1 MAAFGSLCLLIALA
15 LAAYNLLAGALALR
29 WLAVPEPQYSPEQLS
44 KWYQQGRIAVF
55 AFWGALF
62 LAIALRV
69 LAPVSTNSVAFQIGA
84 GVVLMVPTIYIAWLG
99 YTRRAFRLS
108 PERLADT
115 ARRAGIAGFVA
126 VTGAAFALIWSVFTN
141 DFSITYILEHSNRAL
156 PIPYKFAALWSGQ
169 EGSLLLWAWLLGM
182 YGFVLRLRHKTD
194 VKLYAYAGSILA
206 GVQKFFL
213 SVLVFAAP
221 PFALLPGFAAGGQV
235 PADGNGL
242 NPLLQYPEMV
252 IHPPML
258 YLGYVGF
265 SVPFAFALGAL
276 MMRYPGEKW
285 IKITRTWTMVT
296 WLFLT
301 CGIFLGMHWAYAVLG
316 WGGYWGWDPV
326 ENASFMPWLT
336 GTAFLHSVMMQ
347 ERKGMMKSW
356 NVWLIFSTFLLTLL
370 GTLLTRAGLVS
381 SVHAFAQSSI
391 GTWFVV
397 FMCIVLAVCI
407 FTYVLQRSHLKT
419 EHQMESLVSRESSFL
434 FNNLMLLT
442 ACFVILWGTLFPI
455 LSEYVQGS
463 KVTVGAPFYNAVAVP
478 IGLFL
483 LFLTGVGPLLPWR
496 ATSLKAIKRNFVL
509 PSIALWATVI
519 VCLVAGANPWQGG
532 AFDQGRFYAVV
543 AFALSAAVLTAILSE
558 FFRGAAVIS
567 RQTGRNLFAALW
579 LLTRRNTR
587 RYGGYLVHIGVVIV
601 VIGLA
606 GAAFNRNAE
615 KEMAFHDQL
624 NIGPY
629 TLVQVGSSQD
639 TNPDFDSDYA
649 VLDVYKGGKKVFQMT
664 PEQRFYHL
672 GEGVQPQTM
681 VAIHSIPE
689 WDLYVVFEGINQDTN
704 QPIIKAFL
712 NPLVGWIWFGLGV
725 IVIGTFIALVPSLT
739 PATAALRVPATQAA
753 PIVPAI
759 KGGD

>member
-1 MAAFGSLCLLIALA
+1 MAAFGSFCLLIALA

-29 WLAVPEPQYSPEQLS
+29 LLATGQPA
-44 KWYQQGRIAVF
+44 RI
-55 AFWGALF
+55 
-62 LAIALRV
+62 
-69 LAPVSTNSVAFQIGA
+69 
-84 GVVLMVPTIYIAWLG
+84 
-99 YTRRAFRLS
+99 S

-126 VTGAAFALIWSVFTN
+126 VTAAAFALVWSVFTN
-141 DFSITYILEHSNRAL
+141 DFSITYIVEHSNRAL
-156 PIPYKFAALWSGQ
+156 PIAYKFAALWSGQ

-182 YGFVLRLRHKTD
+182 FGFVLRLRHKTD
-194 VKLYAYAGSILA
+194 VRLYAYAGMILA
-206 GVQKFFL
+206 GVQVFFL
-213 SVLVFAAP
+213 AVINFAAP
-221 PFALLPGFAAGGQV
+221 PFALLKGAIPD
-235 PADGNGL
+235 DGNGL

-285 IKITRTWTMVT
+285 IRITRTWTMVT

-407 FTYVLQRSHLKT
+407 FTYVYQRGHLKT
-419 EHQMESLVSRESSFL
+419 EHHLESLVSRESSFL
-434 FNNLMLLT
+434 FNNLVLLT

-455 LSEYVQGS
+455 LSEYVEGS
-463 KVTVGAPFYNAVAVP
+463 KVTVGPPFYNRVAVP

-509 PSIALWATVI
+509 PVIALWAMVI
-519 VCLVAGANPWQGG
+519 VCLVAGVNPWRGG
-532 AFDQGRFYAVV
+532 EFSSGSFYALVG
-543 AFALSAAVLTAILSE
+543 FAVSAAVLTAILAE
-558 FFRGAAVIS
+558 FLRGAGVIS
-567 RQTGRNLFAALW
+567 RQTGRNLFAATW

-587 RYGGYLVHIGVVIV
+587 RYGGYLIHIGVVIAV
-601 VIGLA
+601 VGLC
-606 GAAFNRNAE
+606 GSAFNRNVE
-615 KEMAFHDQL
+615 SEMGL
-624 NIGPY
+624 NSTMSIGPY
-629 TLVQVGSSQD
+629 TLVQVGATQDSNLNYSSE
-639 TNPDFDSDYA
+639 YA
-649 VLDVYKGGKKVFQMT
+649 MLDVSKGGKKLFQMT
-664 PEQRFYHL
+664 PEKRFYQAS
-672 GEGVQPQTM
+672 GQPQTM
-681 VAIHSIPE
+681 VAIHSVPE
-689 WDLYVVFEGINQDTN
+689 WDLYVVYEGTNPDTG

-712 NPLVGWIWFGLGV
+712 NPLVSWIWFGLV
-725 IVIGTFIALVPSLT
+725 VMVFGTFVALVPSLT
-739 PATAALRVPATQAA
+739 PATAALRVPAAQAA
-753 PIVPAI
+753 PVAPAL